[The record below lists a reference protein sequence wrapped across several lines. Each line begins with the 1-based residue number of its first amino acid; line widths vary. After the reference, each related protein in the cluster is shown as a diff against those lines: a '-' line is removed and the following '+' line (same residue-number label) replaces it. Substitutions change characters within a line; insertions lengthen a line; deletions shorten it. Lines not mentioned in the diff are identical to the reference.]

1 MVKVVIMF
9 PWLLVIMDSQ
19 LKGTCDDDDDG
30 VIKGIGGRG
39 GTRRKKEKKDQS
51 FTSKESFLWL
61 ISLFLLFFN

>member
-30 VIKGIGGRG
+30 VI
-39 GTRRKKEKKDQS
+39 
-51 FTSKESFLWL
+51 
-61 ISLFLLFFN
+61 